1 MSVIFVVLPLAFIMA
16 GVFLVMFIRA
26 VRRGEFDDLDTPAY
40 RILHDD
46 EQNVSSGRTAKGTT
60 GANATA
66 G

>member
-46 EQNVSSGRTAKGTT
+46 EQTASSGRTAMSTT
-60 GANATA
+60 SADATA